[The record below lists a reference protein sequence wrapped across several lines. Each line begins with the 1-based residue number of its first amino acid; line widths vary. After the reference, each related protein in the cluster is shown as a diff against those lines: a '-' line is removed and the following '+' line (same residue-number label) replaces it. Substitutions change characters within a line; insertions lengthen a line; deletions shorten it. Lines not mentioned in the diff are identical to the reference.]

1 MGLLIAPRQLPGR
14 VWKLELLLRS
24 ADGRAAKVKSTVAH
38 SCPCVRTRLGLP
50 SHPVMGPLFL
60 DNSTF
65 NNGAWPFSLASASR
79 RTKGS
84 VSSITVL
91 GQPPLT
97 ATHPSVDL
105 PPSPFPDHVPA
116 LGFGRAVLGLFHFKL
131 ATEPPPGR
139 ARTRPSRRGTRPRA
153 HSPTRL
159 GSCPAA
165 EIRSA
170 VAVAAEESYLGPMHP
185 SRCPALSSPFL
196 FSSLFVRCSLVIP
209 SPLRFP
215 SLVSVVSLPL
225 SIVEVES
232 TFAFPVPRSVRP

>member
-1 MGLLIAPRQLPGR
+1 MCPNSTWTPVTSRHGAFVSRQFDIQQWGLAFLIGLCLAADEGFSEFHYRAGPAPPDRNPPFGG
-14 VWKLELLLRS
+14 S
-24 ADGRAAKVKSTVAH
+24 APFTFPR
-38 SCPCVRTRLGLP
+38 SCP
-50 SHPVMGPLFL
+50 
-60 DNSTF
+60 
-65 NNGAWPFSLASASR
+65 GAWVREGGSRSL
-79 RTKGS
+79 
-84 VSSITVL
+84 
-91 GQPPLT
+91 P
-97 ATHPSVDL
+97 
-105 PPSPFPDHVPA
+105 
-116 LGFGRAVLGLFHFKL
+116 FKL
-131 ATEPPPGR
+131 ATEPLSGR